1 MPAKKHV
8 LIAISILALLAGL
21 ALTLT
26 QKPVAPNVTL
36 KTLNGKEM
44 SLDSL
49 RGKVVIVNF
58 WATSCPGCIKEMPHL
73 AETYRK
79 YQTRGLEV
87 IAVAMSYDPPEYV
100 SNYVRQ
106 RDLPFTVALDST
118 GEAAKAFNQ
127 VKLTPTTFVIDQQ
140 GHILQQT
147 LGELDFTRLNTL
159 LEKQLGGAAS

>member
-36 KTLNGKEM
+36 KTLSGKEM

-73 AETYRK
+73 AEK
-79 YQTRGLEV
+79 PLEEILV
-87 IAVAMSYDPPEYV
+87 R
-100 SNYVRQ
+100 SN
-106 RDLPFTVALDST
+106 
-118 GEAAKAFNQ
+118 
-127 VKLTPTTFVIDQQ
+127 
-140 GHILQQT
+140 
-147 LGELDFTRLNTL
+147 
-159 LEKQLGGAAS
+159 